1 MPLHNYLLISKKIEC
16 DFGERGIGATE
27 KKKTVMPVTMKEEGE
42 WVIIDEEK
50 WMCLDLVVE
59 ERDEDE
65 MLNDME
71 KALEEAYALI
81 LNHHQKRIQI

>member
-1 MPLHNYLLISKKIEC
+1 VNEVK
-16 DFGERGIGATE
+16 GEE
-27 KKKTVMPVTMKEEGE
+27 KRRMPVTMKEEGE

-50 WMCLDLVVE
+50 WLCLDLVVE

-65 MLNDME
+65 MLKEME
-71 KALEEAYALI
+71 EALEKAYALI